1 MKKDGQ
7 DETGTYTYTIKEVIP
22 EDKKGIAYT
31 DKVYTVTITVKD
43 NKDGT
48 LSVTSDLDKASFNFK
63 NKVLKVLVNKYNDS
77 NKKLKGA
84 TITLYAEDGSE
95 IVSWTSD
102 GKEPFDF
109 GPYVEAGKKY
119 MIKETKVPK
128 GYTRFKAVVF
138 TVDPDGTVNISLK
151 VDKQGAYKLIDKEI
165 PRDDT
170 PPDKYIPPVVPL
182 PPTDVSGGSNT
193 GMWGGMIA
201 ASMMGVI
208 TALYQ
213 LLKSRKQYS

>member
-1 MKKDGQ
+1 
-7 DETGTYTYTIKEVIP
+7 
-22 EDKKGIAYT
+22 
-31 DKVYTVTITVKD
+31 
-43 NKDGT
+43 
-48 LSVTSDLDKASFNFK
+48 TSKPDAGSFSFT

-95 IVSWTSD
+95 IVSWTST

-128 GYTRFKAVVF
+128 GYTRFKPVVF

-151 VDKQGAYKLIDKEI
+151 VDNEGAYKLVDKSI
-165 PRDDT
+165 PHDDT
-170 PPDKYIPPVVPL
+170 PPDKYIPPIL
-182 PPTDVSGGSNT
+182 PPTDVNGGSST